1 MKMKNWI
8 ITIAAACIALPAFA
22 AEKKIEITGN
32 DQMQF
37 SSKALEA
44 TAGDTVILTLKHI
57 GKLPKVAM
65 GHNWVLLQKD
75 VKVPEFGMK
84 AMKAATTDYIPTDDE
99 TKKEVIAHTKLL
111 GGGESDTITFTA
123 PAEAGDYPYL
133 CSFPGHFALMQ
144 GILTV
149 KAK

>member
-22 AEKKIEITGN
+22 EEKKIEITGN

-37 SSKALEA
+37 STKALEA
-44 TAGDTVILTLKHI
+44 TAGDTVTLTLTHT

-65 GHNWVLLQKD
+65 GHNWVLLEKE

-84 AMKAATTDYIPTDDE
+84 AVTAAATDYIPTDE
-99 TKKEVIAHTKLL
+99 ATKKQIVAHTKLL
-111 GGGESDTITFTA
+111 GGGETDTITFTA
-123 PAEAGDYPYL
+123 PAEPGEYPFL
-133 CSFPGHFALMQ
+133 CSFPGHFAVMN
-144 GILTV
+144 GIFTV